1 MNLTLSIPKDIEE
14 TMKELPKIKW
24 TVVAREAIKE
34 EAINQRK
41 LVILDRY
48 LRRKELTD
56 KEYAFMDR
64 IDWHPVDELELRDEY
79 VKKLKRIEKQKAKE
93 LDINKLF
100 KD

>member
-24 TVVAREAIKE
+24 TVVAR

-64 IDWHPVDELELRDEY
+64 IDWHPVDELELREEY